1 MLAQSRSKDIF
12 ITSIIYFLN
21 ISEMLNRN
29 FNILK
34 IFFKLRNLDIKNI
47 GYSFC
52 KFILSKTFHKLYFFN
67 NSSDNLIF
75 YNYIYI

>member
-47 GYSFC
+47 GYI
-52 KFILSKTFHKLYFFN
+52 ILFV
-67 NSSDNLIF
+67 NLF
-75 YNYIYI
+75 